1 MNDDGDGEIT
11 NKKCAGDKK
20 ERGYDDIIDYAYSG
34 VKYHPRMSLRERAAQ
49 FAPFAALTGFD
60 EAIKRAEREYENET
74 R

>member
-1 MNDDGDGEIT
+1 MNDDGDEKIT
-11 NKKCAGDKK
+11 NKKCEGDKK

-49 FAPFAALTGFD
+49 FAPFAALTGFS